1 MKGKSFSIVLSQSTK
16 HWIGS
21 SNLSVPA
28 LEVLGVSKDFG
39 RIIALRGVSFSVQ
52 SGEFVSILGRNGA
65 GKTTL
70 LNILSGVSRPSE
82 GEVKLFGT
90 NPSDRENKAKLAVIS
105 HEMFLYGN
113 LTALENLEY
122 YSRIYNVPDSK
133 GRIEEVLNDVE
144 LTHRRFDL
152 VATYSRGM
160 TQRLTIARALLHEP
174 SLLLLDEP
182 FTGLDQHAIG
192 MLIAL
197 LKKQKEMGRTIVLT
211 THDLHTAA
219 ELSHRYLVISKHK
232 IVKDGLMSDTNP
244 DAIRANFFSAE
255 AGGIAL

>member
-1 MKGKSFSIVLSQSTK
+1 M
-16 HWIGS
+16 
-21 SNLSVPA
+21 SVPA

-52 SGEFVSILGRNGA
+52 AGEFVSILGRNGA

-70 LNILSGVSRPSE
+70 LNIISGISRPSE

-90 NPSDRENKAKLAVIS
+90 DPSDRENKAKLAVIS

-113 LTALENLEY
+113 LTALENLQY
-122 YSRIYNVPDSK
+122 YSRIYNVPDSSA
-133 GRIEEVLNDVE
+133 RIEAVLNDVE

-197 LKKQKEMGRTIVLT
+197 LKKQKAMGRTIVLT

-219 ELSHRYLVISKHK
+219 ELSNRYLIISKHK
-232 IVKDGLMSDTNP
+232 IVQDGLMSDTNP
-244 DAIRANFFSAE
+244 DAIREKYFSAE
-255 AGGIAL
+255 VGEVGS